1 MKTNILYKLGIAVL
15 LAALLMLTGCKDSFL
30 EVEPGKKMTLTEYF
44 STDEHIYEAVAAT
57 YHPMRLFDWNGA
69 TYNPINICSEVMTDN
84 FWAGGADLNDY
95 TYWHYMEDFKADPLH
110 TLEGIWKQCYLGVK
124 NANDVLSYVETGK
137 DKITA
142 EHQKLYT
149 EEAMVLRAFYYCQ
162 LWKFYGYI
170 PVYMKNLTSPYT
182 CEQSAPDA
190 AYDAIITS
198 LEEAIAIGALPMQ
211 WDDANLGRVNRATA
225 YMLYAEM
232 VMYQNDESRY
242 SKALEYMRKI
252 INSGQFALHDDY
264 AALWTKEGEWTKES
278 IFEINYTD
286 GPNGKR
292 AYGGGVGNV
301 GGTWLPRLISPEGG
315 VAADGVDNG
324 WGAAPVRTDAYDKF
338 TSGDA
343 RRDATCYRPA
353 SGSYKP
359 RYEDTGIWLSK
370 YIARSANLQ
379 NIAGATDGNYANNL
393 RIYRYAETLLN
404 AAELLVRTNGSAA
417 DAQQYLNLVHHR
429 SGLTDNKAATID
441 NIIAERDLEF
451 MGEGKRYWDLV
462 RTGKAVSVLVPD
474 ADGYRKNTWSEAR
487 KYVPIPQAEIDAAG
501 GGLVQHNY

>member
-1 MKTNILYKLGIAVL
+1 MKTNILYKLGIAAL
-15 LAALLMLTGCKDSFL
+15 LAALLVLTGCKDSFL

-242 SKALEYMRKI
+242 SKALEYMRQI
-252 INSGQFALHDDY
+252 ISSGQI
-264 AALWTKEGEWTKES
+264 G
-278 IFEINYTD
+278 
-286 GPNGKR
+286 R
-292 AYGGGVGNV
+292 AHV
-301 GGTWLPRLISPEGG
+301 
-315 VAADGVDNG
+315 
-324 WGAAPVRTDAYDKF
+324 
-338 TSGDA
+338 
-343 RRDATCYRPA
+343 
-353 SGSYKP
+353 
-359 RYEDTGIWLSK
+359 
-370 YIARSANLQ
+370 
-379 NIAGATDGNYANNL
+379 
-393 RIYRYAETLLN
+393 
-404 AAELLVRTNGSAA
+404 
-417 DAQQYLNLVHHR
+417 
-429 SGLTDNKAATID
+429 
-441 NIIAERDLEF
+441 
-451 MGEGKRYWDLV
+451 
-462 RTGKAVSVLVPD
+462 
-474 ADGYRKNTWSEAR
+474 
-487 KYVPIPQAEIDAAG
+487 
-501 GGLVQHNY
+501 

>member
-1 MKTNILYKLGIAVL
+1 MKTNILYKLGIAAL
-15 LAALLMLTGCKDSFL
+15 LAALLVLTGCKDSFL

-242 SKALEYMRKI
+242 SKALEYMRQI
-252 INSGQFALHDDY
+252 ISSGQFALHADY

-315 VAADGVDNG
+315 VAADG
-324 WGAAPVRTDAYDKF
+324 
-338 TSGDA
+338 
-343 RRDATCYRPA
+343 
-353 SGSYKP
+353 
-359 RYEDTGIWLSK
+359 
-370 YIARSANLQ
+370 
-379 NIAGATDGNYANNL
+379 
-393 RIYRYAETLLN
+393 
-404 AAELLVRTNGSAA
+404 
-417 DAQQYLNLVHHR
+417 
-429 SGLTDNKAATID
+429 
-441 NIIAERDLEF
+441 
-451 MGEGKRYWDLV
+451 
-462 RTGKAVSVLVPD
+462 
-474 ADGYRKNTWSEAR
+474 
-487 KYVPIPQAEIDAAG
+487 
-501 GGLVQHNY
+501 